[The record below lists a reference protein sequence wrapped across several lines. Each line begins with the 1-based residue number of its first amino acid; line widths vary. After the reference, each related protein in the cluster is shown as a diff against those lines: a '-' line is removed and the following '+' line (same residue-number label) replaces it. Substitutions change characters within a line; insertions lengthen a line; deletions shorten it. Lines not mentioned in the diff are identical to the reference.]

1 MLRSAEMIFTKQ
13 TNTLGW
19 VGRVGGEGVCRGRQG
34 SPDDEAE
41 HHRDPL

>member
-1 MLRSAEMIFTKQ
+1 MHR
-13 TNTLGW
+13 
-19 VGRVGGEGVCRGRQG
+19 GGEGGRGYAGVRRGRQG